1 MRKIGLIGGMS
12 YESTINYY
20 ELINKKINEKLGGFN
35 SGEILLS
42 SLNFEQIEKLQREN
56 RWNEAGEI
64 LALHAE
70 ILAKGGCEAIFVC
83 TNTMHKVYEIIQ
95 RAVSIPVVHIATA
108 TLKELKSK
116 NIDKVG
122 LLGTIYT
129 MKEDFYK
136 DNIVRGG
143 VEVITPSED
152 DMKIVNDII
161 FNELC
166 FGKIFPSSKEKF
178 LQIINKM
185 TLEKVGGVIL
195 GCTEIGLLI
204 NQEDT
209 KTILFDTTLIHINEA
224 VNFALS
230 LK

>member
-20 ELINKKINEKLGGFN
+20 QLINKKINEKLGGFN

-42 SLNFEQIEKLQREN
+42 SVNFERIEKLQHQN
-56 RWNEAGEI
+56 RWSEAGEI
-64 LALHAE
+64 LASHAK
-70 ILAKGGCEAIFVC
+70 ILANGGCEAIFIC
-83 TNTMHKVYEIIQ
+83 TNTMHKVYE
-95 RAVSIPVVHIATA
+95 AVQSATDVPVVHIANS
-108 TLKELKSK
+108 TLKELKNK
-116 NIDKVG
+116 GVDKVG

-129 MKEDFYK
+129 MRENFYK

-143 VEVITPSED
+143 VEVIIPNKE

-166 FGKIFPSSKEKF
+166 FGKISSSSKEEF
-178 LQIINKM
+178 LRIIDKM
-185 TLEKVGGVIL
+185 ALEKASGVIL
-195 GCTEIGLLI
+195 GCTEIGLLV
-204 NQEDT
+204 NQQDT
-209 KTILFDTTLIHINEA
+209 KTLLFDTTLIHINEA

-230 LK
+230 